1 MRNRFLTILLLFGL
15 VACDKKDPSPQN
27 TNNPGTSA
35 NYSGMLVINEGNFQ
49 SSNASLDHYDPVNK
63 VITKSVYQGV
73 NGSKI
78 GDVLQYAVRIDS
90 LIYLVVNNSSKILV
104 VSAAN
109 LKLKYT
115 ITGLNSPRYIIP
127 TGTGKAIVSELYNN
141 SLYIVNLNSNNVV
154 GTLPVAGATEGMIS
168 LGNKI
173 YIAMQGTDKIL
184 ELDKNL
190 LAFTDT
196 ITVSAKLHG
205 INYDANGKIWALCS
219 GETGTNAQLH
229 RINPGAGIE
238 QTFTFSNGADRP
250 SHIKVNPQRSK
261 LYFLN
266 TGVFEMNITDNNLPT
281 APLIPNNGQLFYGLD
296 LSNEGDIYVAD
307 AIDYVQTGTVYRY
320 DQNALP
326 IDTFKTGIIP
336 NGLMINP

>member
-1 MRNRFLTILLLFGL
+1 MKSKWLIIWCLLLF

-27 TNNPGTSA
+27 NNNPGTSA

-63 VITKSVYQGV
+63 VLTKSVYQGV
-73 NGSKI
+73 NGNKI

-90 LIYLVVNNSSKILV
+90 LIYMVVNNSSKIIV
-104 VSAAN
+104 VSAST
-109 LKLKYT
+109 LKLKHT

-141 SLYIVNLNSNNVV
+141 NLYIINLKSNNVT
-154 GTLPVAGATEGMIS
+154 GTLSVPGATEGMVS

-173 YIAMQGTDKIL
+173 YVAVQGTDEIL
-184 ELDKNL
+184 ELDKAL
-190 LAFTDT
+190 LTFTDT
-196 ITVSAKLHG
+196 IAVSAKLHS
-205 INYDANGKIWALCS
+205 INYDSNGKLWALCS

-238 QTFTFSNGADRP
+238 QSFTFTNGADRP
-250 SHIKVNPQRSK
+250 THLKVNPQRTK

-266 TGVFEMNITDNNLPT
+266 THVFEMNVTDNTLPI
-281 APLIPNNGQLFYGLD
+281 APFIANNGQLFYGLD
-296 LSNEGDIYVAD
+296 LSNEGDVYVAD

-320 DQNALP
+320 DQNATP
-326 IDTFKTGIIP
+326 VDTFKTGIIP
-336 NGLMINP
+336 NGLRINP